1 MIIKVLGTGC
11 AKCKSLEANARQ
23 AVAEMGITAEVVKVQ
38 DMKDIM
44 AFGVLRTPALVVD
57 EKVVV
62 YGKVPTVEE
71 VKAFLKQDC
80 IGSISR
86 MCYDISSKEAAE

>member
-11 AKCKSLEANARQ
+11 AKCKNLEANARQ

-71 VKAFLKQDC
+71 VKAFLK
-80 IGSISR
+80 
-86 MCYDISSKEAAE
+86 

>member
-23 AVAEMGITAEVVKVQ
+23 AVAEMGISADVVKVQ

-71 VKAFLKQDC
+71 VKAFLK
-80 IGSISR
+80 
-86 MCYDISSKEAAE
+86 